1 MQYNTLLTLVM
12 CYVISCTGAFK
23 LDPNRVCELLLEA
36 AERDEAGV
44 GHWLGLMKLFNKKAP
59 MEVRV

>member
-1 MQYNTLLTLVM
+1 MLLFLCHLT
-12 CYVISCTGAFK
+12 YVLLSLYAGAFK

-44 GHWLGLMKLFNKKAP
+44 GHWLSLMGLFNKKAP
-59 MEVRV
+59 MEVRK